1 MVKKSKFN
9 KILVVF
15 GTRPE
20 AIKMAP
26 IVAELKNAM
35 QVRVCVTAQHREM
48 LDQVLELFEILPEYD
63 LNIMKPGQDL
73 FDVTSNVL
81 LGIKKILYKE
91 QPDLVL
97 VHGDSSTA
105 MTASLGAF
113 YFNIPVG
120 HVEAGLRTHDIS
132 TPFPEEL
139 NRQIIARIAN
149 NDQLL
154 VGSNSKIIKDKNNIE
169 ILPYIFGE
177 FNSKEFLIFKKNI
190 DQSKFIFAEF
200 KILYFFPSNRWDI
213 LTYDDILIKLPQ
225 DNISKSVNLAYK
237 IINNNIF
244 KNINLIDLR
253 ISNHLI
259 IK

>member
-1 MVKKSKFN
+1 MHQLIDKKN
-9 KILVVF
+9 KIIIYL
-15 GTRPE
+15 
-20 AIKMAP
+20 
-26 IVAELKNAM
+26 
-35 QVRVCVTAQHREM
+35 
-48 LDQVLELFEILPEYD
+48 LFLLILSTTSVKFKENQNSYSFKINQINIEGLSGADNSKIYND
-63 LNIMKPGQDL
+63 LNDIFYK
-73 FDVTSNVL
+73 NIL
-81 LGIKKILYKE
+81 LVGKNNIQKVISKYNIIEEYNIKKIY
-91 QPDLVL
+91 P
-97 VHGDSSTA
+97 STI
-105 MTASLGAF
+105 
-113 YFNIPVG
+113 NIKIKPTKFV
-120 HVEAGLRTHDIS
+120 
-132 TPFPEEL
+132 
-139 NRQIIARIAN
+139 ARLSN